1 MADKSKA
8 KTVGVNIALDKTFEK
23 GLKVGDKNYFQGI
36 NVGFEGFVGQ
46 TEEEGA
52 YNVNPPTTKDISISA
67 GATTKKGTRFTV
79 TASKSK
85 AEGNQYYPDREEKRL
100 IFGIKKSFGGPK
112 EAKGGE
118 VKKAYLGS
126 FIAGGPNNQSNKTYR
141 KYYKGMV

>member
-8 KTVGVNIALDKTFEK
+8 KTVGVNVALDKTFEK

-46 TEEEGA
+46 TEEKGE

-85 AEGNQYYPDREEKRL
+85 AEGNQYYPDREEKKL
-100 IFGIKKSFGGPK
+100 IFGIQKSFN
-112 EAKGGE
+112 KGGK

-126 FIAGGPNNQSNKTYR
+126 YIAGGPNNQSNQTYR
-141 KYYKGMV
+141 KYYKGMI

>member
-8 KTVGVNIALDKTFEK
+8 KTVGVNVALDKTFEK

-36 NVGFEGFVGQ
+36 NIGIEGFVGQ
-46 TEEEGA
+46 TEEKGE
-52 YNVNPPTTKDISISA
+52 YNVNPPVTKDISISA
-67 GATTKKGTRFTV
+67 GATTKTGTKFTI

-85 AEGNQYYPDREEKRL
+85 AEGNQYYPDREEKKL
-100 IFGIKKSFGGPK
+100 IFGIQKSFGGPK

-126 FIAGGPNNQSNKTYR
+126 FIAGGPNNQSNQTYR

>member
-8 KTVGVNIALDKTFEK
+8 KTVGVNVALDKTFEK

-36 NVGFEGFVGQ
+36 NIGFEGFVGQ

-85 AEGNQYYPDREEKRL
+85 AEGNQYYPDREEKKL
-100 IFGIKKSFGGPK
+100 IFGIQKSFN
-112 EAKGGE
+112 KGGK

-126 FIAGGPNNQSNKTYR
+126 YIAGGPNNQSNQTYR

>member
-36 NVGFEGFVGQ
+36 NIGFEGFVGQ

-85 AEGNQYYPDREEKRL
+85 AEGNQYYPDREEKKL
-100 IFGIKKSFGGPK
+100 IFGIQKSFN
-112 EAKGGE
+112 KGGK

-126 FIAGGPNNQSNKTYR
+126 YIAGGPNNQSNQTYR

>member
-1 MADKSKA
+1 MAEDTSKA
-8 KTVGVNIALDKTFEK
+8 KTVGVNVALDKTFEK

-36 NVGFEGFVGQ
+36 NIGIEGFVGQ
-46 TEEEGA
+46 TEEKGE

-67 GATTKKGTRFTV
+67 GATTKGGTQFTV

-85 AEGNQYYPDREEKRL
+85 AEGNQYYPDREEKKL
-100 IFGIKKSFGGPK
+100 IFGIKKSFNQGGK
-112 EAKGGE
+112 

-126 FIAGGPNNQSNKTYR
+126 FIAGGPNNQSNQTYR

>member
-8 KTVGVNIALDKTFEK
+8 KTVGVNVALDKTFEK

-36 NVGFEGFVGQ
+36 NIGMEGFVGQ
-46 TEEEGA
+46 TEEKGE
-52 YNVNPPTTKDISISA
+52 YNVNPPTTKDISIGV
-67 GATTKKGTRFTV
+67 GATTKGGTRFTV

-85 AEGNQYYPDREEKRL
+85 AEGNQYYPDREEKKL
-100 IFGIKKSFGGPK
+100 IFGIQKSFN
-112 EAKGGE
+112 KGGK

>member
-8 KTVGVNIALDKTFEK
+8 KTVGVNIALDKTFED

-46 TEEEGA
+46 TEEKGE
-52 YNVNPPTTKDISISA
+52 YNVNPPTTKDISIGV
-67 GATTKKGTRFTV
+67 GATTKGGTRFTV

-126 FIAGGPNNQSNKTYR
+126 FIAGGPNNQSNQTYR